1 MFDLR
6 RLGPEALLFLLAG
19 ILFFTGLGS
28 HSIHNA
34 DEARYFIV
42 IDEMMEADRFDDFTL
57 RGEPYFNKGP
67 LRIGASHLLARAF
80 GLNAWTSRIP
90 SGLMGLVALGLV
102 VALGRRFYGV
112 AASRW
117 AALVFITC
125 TQFLYIH
132 GVRSGEMESTLIAG
146 WLGAI
151 YLAALARERPRM
163 LWACAVVV
171 GLVGLVK
178 HLAYIAP
185 VGATVLL
192 WLAMSGDWRTVGIKR
207 IAGALLLAVMIPI
220 PWHAAQIARHGMDF
234 VNGYLGREVVE
245 RVSRDYKG
253 GYGWFFYLSVIKDGM
268 FPWSLPLPFALVAG
282 VRSGFRG
289 PTAFLLV
296 LAAVMVGGLLIA
308 QGDLSWYVMPVLPV
322 LALLVGRWLAA
333 VPTARTFAFVW
344 GIIGLVLAVSPSN
357 VMIWDVH
364 RRFAIEG
371 LIGSDVAG
379 VLQGAQMWWPQIVVA
394 LLMLAGA
401 GIVFAGREAAGR
413 RVTLGAFAVFAI
425 VHAALPLRTAFQRMD
440 LDLLAEEVAIQPGI
454 DAGAN
459 WVTPHIE
466 GVVWG
471 VDNSVSW
478 VFVERAA
485 GDVFIIESVDQRD
498 PSLWCLVREIDAGG
512 VAIPGDA
519 LRVGDW
525 LALPPETP

>member
-6 RLGPEALLFLLAG
+6 RHGPEVLLFLLAG

-80 GLNAWTSRIP
+80 GLSAWTLRVP
-90 SGLMGLVALGLV
+90 SALMGLVALALV
-102 VALGRRFYGV
+102 LALGRRFYGA

-117 AALVFITC
+117 AALVFITS

-132 GVRSGEMESTLIAG
+132 GVRSGEMEATLIAG

-192 WLAMSGDWRTVGIKR
+192 WLAMSGDWRAVGLKR
-207 IAGALLLAVMIPI
+207 IAGALLLAVVIPI
-220 PWHAAQIARHGMDF
+220 PWHATQIARHGMDF

-268 FPWSLPLPFALVAG
+268 FPWSLVLPFALFG
-282 VRSGFRG
+282 SVRSGLRG
-289 PTAFLLV
+289 PTAFLLA
-296 LAAVMVGGLLIA
+296 LAAVMVGGLLVA

-322 LALLVGRWLAA
+322 LALLIGRWLAGLGGS
-333 VPTARTFAFVW
+333 TTFAAVW
-344 GIIGLVLAVSPSN
+344 GLVAVGLAISPSN
-357 VMIWDVH
+357 VMTWDVH

-371 LIGSDVAG
+371 LIGSDLAG
-379 VLQGAQMWWPQIVVA
+379 VLQGAAVWWPQLVA
-394 LLMLAGA
+394 S
-401 GIVFAGREAAGR
+401 AAVLVGVGFVLVGR
-413 RVTLGAFAVFAI
+413 RVPGRVIVLGAFGAFAI
-425 VHAALPLRTAFQRMD
+425 LHAALPLRTAFVRAD
-440 LDLLAEEVAIQPGI
+440 LDLLAEELALQPGI

-478 VFVERAA
+478 VFVERVA
-485 GDVFIIESVDQRD
+485 GDVFVIESVHRRD
-498 PSLWCLVREIDAGG
+498 PALWCLVREVDLENTPVPDHA
-512 VAIPGDA
+512 
-519 LRVGDW
+519 
-525 LALPPETP
+525 PPDPR